1 MFARGPAVN
10 ELDWILMTASLLNLE
25 SIYACYTAMRRST
38 PLVRADFSDD
48 ATWSIIVGAVTRPAF
63 FDDRD
68 DIEPLP
74 EDPDNPPYQPDITP
88 ISDQSF
94 DGVTL
99 EKLIQAWVPPEHVG
113 YLLLADARSFREA
126 RAGEEITVVY
136 ADLRDNDEARTHPDW
151 WPEWRFGLSFRCATR
166 SIAIIECNLGL
177 ANTSFSDHYD
187 QQAPDGVVRWH
198 P

>member
-1 MFARGPAVN
+1 MAAN
-10 ELDWILMTASLLNLE
+10 ALNLE
-25 SIYACYTAMRRST
+25 LIYDCYPLMNYST
-38 PLVRADFSDD
+38 PLVRTDFSDD
-48 ATWSIIVGAVTRPAF
+48 TTWSTIVDAVTRPAF

-74 EDPDNPPYQPDITP
+74 DDPDHPPYQPDITP
-88 ISDQSF
+88 ISDHSF

-99 EKLIQAWVPPEHVG
+99 EGLIQAWVPPERVG

-126 RAGEEITVVY
+126 KAGDEITVVY
-136 ADLRDNDEARTHPDW
+136 VDLTDNEEARTHPDW

-187 QQAPDGVVRWH
+187 QQAPDGVVRRR